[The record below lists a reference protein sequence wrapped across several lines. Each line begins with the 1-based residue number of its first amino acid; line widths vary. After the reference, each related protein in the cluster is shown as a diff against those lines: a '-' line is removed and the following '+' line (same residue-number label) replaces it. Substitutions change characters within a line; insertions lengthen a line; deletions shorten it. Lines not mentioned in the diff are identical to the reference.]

1 MNTTSNSLHPPLCA
15 SGLLILMLSL
25 VSCDFLPD
33 VGSSSSS
40 NHNPE
45 VTVMTRN
52 LYLGADF
59 NVILG
64 AQSPAEIPLRVSE
77 FYGHVQATNYP
88 ERVKALADEIAEMRP
103 HLIGLQEVALY
114 RMQSPSDYIQGVTE
128 PNAQEV
134 VLDFLALLQAEL
146 AARDLP
152 YRVVNES
159 ENVDEELPGAVSATE
174 FFDLRLTL
182 RNVILAR
189 PNVRTTDSESVIYQA
204 KLEIPIGGGSAT
216 FTRSYGWIT
225 ARLNGVPFTFVN
237 THLETEAAPPI
248 QVAQANELMQA
259 FDDAEGP
266 VILVGDFNSAADGST
281 TSSYAGLTTLF
292 TDAFSATHPGV
303 DGYTCC
309 QAANL
314 RNAASTLDRRIDLI
328 LLRGTVDA
336 TSAQRIGDLPADRT
350 PSGLWPSDHA
360 GVTGNL
366 RLDGSRVG
374 LPATNRSAATRPAVD
389 ADALYK

>member
-1 MNTTSNSLHPPLCA
+1 MNTPRKLMHPPLCA
-15 SGLLILMLSL
+15 SGLLILVLSL
-25 VSCDFLPD
+25 SSCDFLPD
-33 VGSSSSS
+33 VASSRSS
-40 NHNPE
+40 NGNPE

-64 AQSPAEIPLRVSE
+64 AQSPAEIPLRVSQ
-77 FYGHVQATNYP
+77 FYGHVQSTNYP
-88 ERVKALADEIAEMRP
+88 ERVKALADEIAETRP

-114 RMQSPSDYIQGVTE
+114 RMQSPSDYITGVTE
-128 PNAQEV
+128 PNAEDV
-134 VLDFLALLQAEL
+134 VLDFLALLQSEL

-159 ENVDEELPGAVSATE
+159 ANVDEELPGAVSATE

-182 RNVILAR
+182 RNVILAL
-189 PNVRTTDSESVIYQA
+189 PNVGTTESESEIYQA
-204 KLEIPIGGGSAT
+204 RLEVPVGGGSAS

-225 ARLNGVPFTFVN
+225 ARVAGVPFKFVN

-248 QVAQANELMQA
+248 QVAQANELLQLLKEE
-259 FDDAEGP
+259 DGP

-281 TSSYAGLTTLF
+281 TSTYSNLTSHF
-292 TDAFSATHPGV
+292 TDAFLSTQPGV

-309 QAANL
+309 QAADL
-314 RNAASTLDRRIDLI
+314 RNATSTLDRRIDLI
-328 LLRGTVDA
+328 LHSGPVDA
-336 TSAQRIGDLPADRT
+336 TATQRVGDEPEDRT

-360 GVTGNL
+360 GVTGHL
-366 RLDGSRVG
+366 R
-374 LPATNRSAATRPAVD
+374 VD
-389 ADALYK
+389 R

>member
-1 MNTTSNSLHPPLCA
+1 MKTPSKPMNPPLCA
-15 SGLLILMLSL
+15 SGLLILVLSL
-25 VSCDFLPD
+25 SSCDFLPD
-33 VGSSSSS
+33 MASSSSS
-40 NHNPE
+40 HRNPE

-64 AQSPAEIPLRVSE
+64 AQSPAEIPLRVSQ
-77 FYGHVQATNYP
+77 FYGHVQSTNYP
-88 ERVKALADEIAEMRP
+88 ERVKALADEIEETRP

-114 RMQSPSDYIQGVTE
+114 RMQSPSDYIQGVTD
-128 PNAQEV
+128 PNAQDV
-134 VLDFLALLQAEL
+134 VLDFLALLQSEL

-159 ENVDEELPGAVSATE
+159 PNVDEELPGAVSATE

-189 PNVRTTDSESVIYQA
+189 PNVQTTESEWAIYQA
-204 KLEIPIGGGSAT
+204 RLEIPIGGGSAS

-225 ARLNGVPFTFVN
+225 ASIAGVTFKFVN

-248 QVAQANELMQA
+248 QVAQASELLQLL
-259 FDDAEGP
+259 DDEEGP

-281 TSSYAGLTTLF
+281 TSSYANLTSHF
-292 TDAFSATHPGV
+292 TDAFVTTQSGA
-303 DGYTCC
+303 DGFTCC
-309 QAANL
+309 QAADL
-314 RNAASTLDRRIDLI
+314 RNATSTLDRRIDLI
-328 LLRGTVDA
+328 LHSGPVDA
-336 TSAQRIGDLPADRT
+336 TSTQRVGEAPEDRT

-360 GVTGNL
+360 GVTGSL
-366 RLDGSRVG
+366 RIER
-374 LPATNRSAATRPAVD
+374 
-389 ADALYK
+389 